1 MSTWIK
7 FIWIATTL
15 INLSVFIWFLVGAT
29 SNFQR
34 SLDLVGM
41 PIMLFY
47 GVPSLIV
54 NMISIVIL
62 IRKWNSQLSVNT
74 MIVGGV
80 FIFILL
86 FCTPAFVTALQNTV
100 KSDQVESDPVS
111 YTSDQKY
118 QYNIE
123 LIKMSQRNN
132 QVNLIVKDVSGKAEK
147 KAIPLDLDTE
157 EIIALTTGP
166 GSNWQWAVLEP
177 TEKPEL
183 YKLTTTE
190 KLGMHKVYMI
200 DIVEGSSQEIK

>member
-1 MSTWIK
+1 VSTWIK

-34 SLDLVGM
+34 SLDLIGM

-47 GVPSLIV
+47 GIPSLIV
-54 NMISIVIL
+54 NVISIVIL
-62 IRKWNSQLSVNT
+62 IKKWNSQLSVST

-123 LIKMSQRNN
+123 LINISQRNN

-147 KAIPLDLDTE
+147 KAIPLDLDNE

-166 GSNWQWAVLEP
+166 GFNWQWAVLEP

-183 YKLTTTE
+183 YTLTTTE
-190 KLGMHKVYMI
+190 KLGVHKVYMI
-200 DIVEGSSQEIK
+200 DIVKGSSQEIK

>member
-1 MSTWIK
+1 MSNWIK
-7 FIWIATTL
+7 YIWITTIF
-15 INLSVFIWFLVGAT
+15 INVAIFIWFLVGAT

-41 PIMLFY
+41 PIMIFY
-47 GVPSLIV
+47 GVPSLMI

-62 IRKWNSQLSVNT
+62 MKKWNSRLNIMT

-100 KSDQVESDPVS
+100 EGDQVESDPVS
-111 YTSDQKY
+111 YTTDQKY
-118 QYNIE
+118 EYNIE
-123 LIKMSQRNN
+123 LINMSQRNN
-132 QVNLIVKDVSGKAEK
+132 QVNLIVREVSGKAEK